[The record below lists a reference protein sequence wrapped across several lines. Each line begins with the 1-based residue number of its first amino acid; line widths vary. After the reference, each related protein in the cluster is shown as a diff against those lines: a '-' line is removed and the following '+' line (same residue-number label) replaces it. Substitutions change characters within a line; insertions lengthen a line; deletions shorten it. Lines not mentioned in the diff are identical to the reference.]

1 MRVERAGN
9 AMGTPAPA
17 PSRIVFLREVSE
29 LKLSVSWTTNVVDGE
44 KVDLYIRATL
54 PDAGREQPDTPP
66 LHRSAITHQGVRNQM
81 TKKLCLIAALSVSL
95 LSLVGCTKVKAR
107 MAIKD
112 ANEAYAKEDYD
123 TALKGYRRARQI
135 DATSFPEL
143 DRMVGYSLI
152 GLYSPED
159 KSPENV
165 KNADAAVVELRNYLK
180 KRPDDTIAREALINL
195 YLNADRITDAINYFM
210 EWLKTHPADLDAVR
224 SIAQLHSKQG
234 NFNESL
240 NWYEKITLLD
250 AKNPEAFYTY
260 GVVCYEKVAKNPPA
274 DMNERLAIIEK
285 GKRALE
291 RASQLRPDYF
301 EALVYLS
308 LLHRQ
313 QAPIETDPVKQQA
326 LVAEADRIRN
336 QAIAI
341 NNKRKAAAAAAAG
354 GKKS

>member
-1 MRVERAGN
+1 MLLTVNRSICIF
-9 AMGTPAPA
+9 AP
-17 PSRIVFLREVSE
+17 
-29 LKLSVSWTTNVVDGE
+29 
-44 KVDLYIRATL
+44 TL
-54 PDAGREQPDTPP
+54 PDAGREQPDVPP
-66 LHRSAITHQGVRNQM
+66 LHRSAITHQGVRNHM
-81 TKKLCLIAALSVSL
+81 TKKLCLIAALSLSL
-95 LSLVGCTKVKAR
+95 LSLVSCTKVQAR

-112 ANEAYAKEDYD
+112 ANDAYAKEDYGN
-123 TALKGYRRARQI
+123 ALKAYRHAREI
-135 DATSFPEL
+135 DAESFPEL

-180 KRPDDTIAREALINL
+180 KKPEDTIAREALINL
-195 YLNADRITDAINYFM
+195 YLNADRITEAINYFK
-210 EWLKTHPADLDAVR
+210 EWLKTHPADLSAVR
-224 SIAQLHSKQG
+224 SVAQLYSKQG

-250 AKNPEAFYTY
+250 SKNPEAFYTY

-274 DMNERLAIIEK
+274 DMAERMAIIEK
-285 GKRALE
+285 GKRALT
-291 RASQLRPDYF
+291 RATELKADYF

-313 QAPIETDPVKQQA
+313 QAPLETDPVKQQA

-336 QAIAI
+336 MAVAI
-341 NNKRKAAAAAAAG
+341 NNKRKAAAAAAAA